1 MKLSNNKL
9 GNDFMKSDELSLN
22 FVFPPGFFFR
32 ITPHPCFVM
41 IGGGVEEKIIRRQL
55 VSFLMLFS
63 ENRYILKRRK
73 TILFFEIIP
82 LAFHSINNIFPI

>member
-32 ITPHPCFVM
+32 ITPPPLFCDDW
-41 IGGGVEEKIIRRQL
+41 GGGKFNIRRQL